1 MGFTEQEFELMLQNQ
16 RIANGLPASDAQ
28 KTATRSEAE
37 LERICTQMLEHDGWR
52 PLKTDPVSRRS
63 QGKGFGEVGMADY
76 LYMRAKPWPKERFI
90 GQQKP
95 GDNPWIPVVMCQA
108 EILWI
113 EWKRPGGVNAEHQK
127 AWQAAERAKG
137 FLVWVAGEDF
147 EATADAFWV
156 FYSKSG
162 LKR

>member
-1 MGFTEQEFELMLQNQ
+1 MGFTEQEYQLMLQNQ

-63 QGKGFGEVGMADY
+63 QGKGFGE
-76 LYMRAKPWPKERFI
+76 I
-90 GQQKP
+90 GQTDYEYKRPAISETGRAQ
-95 GDNPWIPVVMCQA
+95 GWCQV
-108 EILWI
+108 LLI
-113 EWKRPGGVNAEHQK
+113 EWKRPGGINAEHQK